1 MEERLER
8 TIARLTHEAYG
19 EKQTIEFSAECDI
32 HEYIDQIE
40 RLLIAV
46 SFTPETV
53 RQGFLEKAEE
63 IDIDEEQRAI
73 ANEEDLYTE

>member
-1 MEERLER
+1 MDEKLER
-8 TIARLTHEAYG
+8 TTARITHEAYG